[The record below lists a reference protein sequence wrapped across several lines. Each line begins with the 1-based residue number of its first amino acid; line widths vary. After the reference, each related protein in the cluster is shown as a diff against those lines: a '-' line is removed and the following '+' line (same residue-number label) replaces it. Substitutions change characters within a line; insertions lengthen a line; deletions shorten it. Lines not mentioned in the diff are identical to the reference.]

1 MRATYSPSIFG
12 THHIF
17 SRQGLSAFSVRRRRT
32 VSRERL
38 VLGEAHHLAGEQFDG
53 PAGAALAR
61 AGACGRDE
69 ECFLRDSELAL
80 GARTGLLKESLLKIT
95 LHEAALGPVDRRAA
109 HAKAL
114 GHGLVRH
121 AGIGRKQDLGARERA
136 GR

>member
-1 MRATYSPSIFG
+1 MRATYSPSTLG

-38 VLGEAHHLAGEQFDG
+38 SCSVRRTISPASSSTLAGEQFDG
-53 PAGAALAR
+53 PADAALGR

-80 GARTGLLKESLLKIT
+80 GARTGLLRESLLKIT
-95 LHEAALGPVDRRAA
+95 L
-109 HAKAL
+109 
-114 GHGLVRH
+114 
-121 AGIGRKQDLGARERA
+121 
-136 GR
+136 